1 MAEVRQDNPAAAGGG
16 AKRRK
21 IIVVVVAATVVLAGA
36 IVVVALT
43 SHGERLPSRSLSE
56 LDDDIAAGRVA
67 EVHIDDASRTATVTG
82 ADEATFT
89 VAYPAEYG
97 PALTD
102 KLLDAHV
109 PVSAEPRAGDAN
121 TLTDV
126 LVRLVPSLL
135 VLGLLAWL
143 LLRRGGL
150 LGQYVNIRNGRGAS
164 DEIPEVTFDDVA
176 GSVEVV
182 DELREVVWAIREPER
197 FTRLGARVPKGILL
211 TGPPGTGKTL
221 LARAVAGEA
230 GVPFLSIAGSD
241 FVEMFAGVGASRMRR
256 LFDRAR
262 SQKGAVVFIDE
273 IDAIGKSRVTGHSNG
288 ASEERESTLN
298 QLLVELDG
306 FSKAESVF
314 VLAATNRADV
324 LDAALTRPGRF
335 DRTIEVPVPDAEGR
349 REILELHARRYAVAA
364 DIDWHGLALRMPG
377 MTGADIANVM
387 NQASLIAVRHERSEV
402 TGADVSEAITVVTIG
417 PERRS
422 RVPSER
428 DRRISA
434 VHEAGHTVCAM
445 VQDDAPDPVQ
455 VTIVPRGQ
463 AGGVT
468 WTAGTDDDFV
478 TLRQAQ
484 AQLVLALGGRAAEE
498 LVLDGDVSHGAMGD
512 LRSATELARRMVTE
526 FGMTGFGL
534 AFLDDRDV
542 HVGGA
547 GADVHDAVRAELDA
561 ALERAREIVRTHRC
575 LLDALTAA
583 LLERETLHPDDLAE
597 IAPRT

>member
-1 MAEVRQDNPAAAGGG
+1 MSHTPAGPEAR

-21 IIVVVVAATVVLAGA
+21 VATVVAVALA
-36 IVVVALT
+36 VVAVVAVASGVVHLT
-43 SHGERLPSRSLSE
+43 KGGEALPTRSLSE
-56 LDDDIAAGRVA
+56 LDAAIAAGRVTG
-67 EVHIDDASRTATVTG
+67 VNIDDASRTATVTEDG
-82 ADEATFT
+82 DVTYT

-97 PALTD
+97 PKLTEQ
-102 KLLDAHV
+102 LLGAHV
-109 PVSAEPRAGDAN
+109 AVEAEPRAGDSG
-121 TLTDV
+121 TLGDV

-143 LLRRGGL
+143 LLRKGGL

-164 DEIPEVTFDDVA
+164 EEVPDVTFDDVA
-176 GSVEVV
+176 GNVEVV
-182 DELREVVWAIREPER
+182 DELREVVWAIREPQR

-262 SQKGAVVFIDE
+262 SESGAVVFIDE

-306 FSKAESVF
+306 FNQTESVF
-314 VLAATNRADV
+314 VLAATNRPDV

-335 DRTIEVPVPDAEGR
+335 DRKIDVPVPDREGR
-349 REILELHARRYAVAA
+349 REILELHARRYAV
-364 DIDWHGLALRMPG
+364 DEGIDWGELAGRMPG
-377 MTGADIANVM
+377 MTGADLANVV
-387 NQASLIAVRHERSEV
+387 NQAALLAARHDRDVIGAAEV
-402 TGADVSEAITVVTIG
+402 AEAIAVVTIG

-428 DRRISA
+428 DRRIA
-434 VHEAGHTVCAM
+434 AIHEAGHAVCALR
-445 VQDDAPDPVQ
+445 QPDAPDPVQ
-455 VTIVPRGQ
+455 VTIVPRAG

-468 WTAGTDDDFV
+468 WTAGADDEFV

-512 LRSATELARRMVTE
+512 LRAATELARRMVTE

-534 AFLDDRDV
+534 VYLDDRDV

-561 ALERAREIVRTHRC
+561 ALGRARDLLRANRP
-575 LLDALTAA
+575 LLDAVTAA

-597 IAPRT
+597 LRAAL

>member
-1 MAEVRQDNPAAAGGG
+1 MAL
-16 AKRRK
+16 
-21 IIVVVVAATVVLAGA
+21 VAVTVVGAGA
-36 IVVVALT
+36 IALVALT
-43 SHGERLPSRSLSE
+43 GTDEPLPTRTLSQLDAAVGAGTVTDVRL
-56 LDDDIAAGRVA
+56 
-67 EVHIDDASRTATVTG
+67 DDASRTATVT
-82 ADEATFT
+82 EAGDVVYT

-97 PALTD
+97 PKLTEQ
-102 KLLDAHV
+102 LLAAHV

-126 LVRLVPSLL
+126 LIRLVPSVL

-143 LLRRGGL
+143 LLRKGGL

-164 DEIPEVTFDDVA
+164 EEVPDVTFEDVA
-176 GSVEVV
+176 GNVEVV

-262 SQKGAVVFIDE
+262 TQGGAVVFIDE

-306 FSKAESVF
+306 FAQSESVF
-314 VLAATNRADV
+314 VLAATNRPDV

-335 DRTIEVPVPDAEGR
+335 DRTIEVPVPDREGR
-349 REILELHARRYAVAA
+349 RQILELHARRCTVDAG
-364 DIDWHGLALRMPG
+364 IDWRALAGRMPG
-377 MTGADIANVM
+377 MTGADLANVV
-387 NQASLIAVRHERSEV
+387 NQAALLAARHDRDVIGAAEVAEAV
-402 TGADVSEAITVVTIG
+402 AVVTIG

-428 DRRISA
+428 DRRIAA
-434 VHEAGHTVCAM
+434 VHEAGHAVCALR
-445 VQDDAPDPVQ
+445 QPDAPDPVQ
-455 VTIVPRGQ
+455 VTIVPRGG

-468 WTAGTDDDFV
+468 WTAGADDEFV

-498 LVLDGDVSHGAMGD
+498 LCLDGDVSHGAMGD
-512 LRSATELARRMVTE
+512 LRAATELARQMVTE

-534 AFLDDRDV
+534 VYLDDRDV

-547 GADVHDAVRAELDA
+547 GADVHEAVRAELDA
-561 ALERAREIVRTHRC
+561 ALARARELLGEHRP
-575 LLDALTAA
+575 LLDAITDA
-583 LLERETLHPDDLAE
+583 LLERETLLPDDLAE
-597 IAPRT
+597 LADLAEMQRRDQ

>member
-1 MAEVRQDNPAAAGGG
+1 MPEQRRGTRQRTRWFAIAAA
-16 AKRRK
+16 
-21 IIVVVVAATVVLAGA
+21 VAAAIVAVAVVFTVVRLRSG
-36 IVVVALT
+36 
-43 SHGERLPSRSLSE
+43 GEGPPERSLSE
-56 LDDDIAAGRVA
+56 LDADIAAGRVGDA
-67 EVHIDDASRTATVTG
+67 RIDDATRTATVTG
-82 ADEATFT
+82 TDGGTYT
-89 VAYPAEYG
+89 VAYPADYG

-102 KLLDAHV
+102 KLLAAHV
-109 PVSAEPRAGDAN
+109 PVSAAARSGDSNAVA
-121 TLTDV
+121 DV
-126 LVRLVPSLL
+126 AIRVVPSLL
-135 VLGLLAWL
+135 ILGLLAWL

-164 DEIPEVTFDDVA
+164 EDVPDVTFDDVA
-176 GSVEVV
+176 GNVEVV
-182 DELREVVWAIREPER
+182 DELREVVWAIREPQR
-197 FTRLGARVPKGILL
+197 FTRLGAHVPRGILL

-262 SQKGAVVFIDE
+262 SEDGAVVFIDE
-273 IDAIGKSRVTGHSNG
+273 IDAIGKSRITGHSNG
-288 ASEERESTLN
+288 ASEERENTLN

-306 FSKAESVF
+306 FSRSESVF

-335 DRTIEVPVPDAEGR
+335 DRTIAVGVPDAAGR
-349 REILELHARRYAVAA
+349 REVLELHAREYAVAEG
-364 DIDWHGLALRMPG
+364 IDWAALAKRTPG
-377 MTGADIANVM
+377 MTGADLANVM
-387 NQASLIAVRHERSEV
+387 NQASLIAVRHEHDEV
-402 TGADVSEAITVVTIG
+402 LSSDIVEAIAVVTIG

-422 RVPSER
+422 RVPSDR
-428 DRRISA
+428 DRRIAA
-434 VHEAGHTVCAM
+434 VHEAGHTVCALC
-445 VQDDAPDPVQ
+445 QPEAPDPVQ
-455 VTIVPRGQ
+455 VSIVPRGE

-512 LRSATELARRMVTE
+512 LRTATDLARRMVTE

-534 AFLDDRDV
+534 AYLDERDV

-561 ALERAREIVRTHRC
+561 ALGRARELVSTHRE
-575 LLDALTAA
+575 LLDAVTDA
-583 LLERETLHPDDLAE
+583 LLEHETLDPDDLA
-597 IAPRT
+597 ALHHPPVG